1 MRLRL
6 ALFALLALSGCGF
19 HLQGRQ
25 PLPAVLATPWV
36 EASDHYTP
44 LYAALGARLRA
55 AGARPA
61 VDAASATAVIRIRR
75 DETGRELLSV
85 SARNTPGEYEVYY
98 TIEYSVTAGG
108 RELLAPQSL
117 TLSRDYVY
125 KEAALLA
132 GEHEEQSLRVA
143 LAEELAGLVL
153 QRLAAL

>member
-44 LYAALGARLRA
+44 LYAALVARLRA
-55 AGARPA
+55 SGARPA
-61 VDAASATAVIRIRR
+61 AGAASASAVIRIRR

-117 TLSRDYVY
+117 TLSRDYLY

-132 GEHEEQSLRVA
+132 SEQEEQSLRVA

>member
-1 MRLRL
+1 MRLQL

-55 AGARPA
+55 SGARPA
-61 VDAASATAVIRIRR
+61 AAAASATAVIRIRR

>member
-44 LYAALGARLRA
+44 LYAALVARLRA
-55 AGARPA
+55 SGARPA
-61 VDAASATAVIRIRR
+61 SNVASATAVIRIRR

-98 TIEYSVTAGG
+98 TIEYSVAAGG

-117 TLSRDYVY
+117 TLSRDYLY

-132 GEHEEQSLRVA
+132 SEQEEQSLRVA

>member
-44 LYAALGARLRA
+44 LYAALVARLRA
-55 AGARPA
+55 SGARPA
-61 VDAASATAVIRIRR
+61 SNVASATAVIRIRR

-117 TLSRDYVY
+117 TLSRDYLY

-132 GEHEEQSLRVA
+132 SEQEEQSLRVA

>member
-1 MRLRL
+1 MPR
-6 ALFALLALSGCGF
+6 S
-19 HLQGRQ
+19 
-25 PLPAVLATPWV
+25 
-36 EASDHYTP
+36 
-44 LYAALGARLRA
+44 AARP
-55 AGARPA
+55 GARPA
-61 VDAASATAVIRIRR
+61 ADAASASAVIRIRR

-117 TLSRDYVY
+117 TLNGDYVY

-132 GEHEEQSLRVA
+132 SEHEEQSLRVA

-153 QRLAAL
+153 RQLAAL